1 MKVSQKEII
10 ITETTAQEEASVF
23 FCSTCKVT
31 LMDSAAYIDH
41 MNGKNHYKA
50 LGMSMV
56 VERVTLERVKARLAG
71 LKRRKE
77 ERKKP

>member
-1 MKVSQKEII
+1 
-10 ITETTAQEEASVF
+10 
-23 FCSTCKVT
+23 
-31 LMDSAAYIDH
+31 MDSAAYIDH

-56 VERVTLERVKARLAG
+56 VERVTLEAVKAKLAG